1 MKFKYIFCSFLILIM
16 SFMVYN
22 MNLYLQIFSKVSNQ
36 NISNKKCKKINHK
49 YSFEDMFL
57 LNDEYII
64 LSKHLLNLFNYEY
77 LEKPSVNGGIY
88 AYNIKQEKISYLPI
102 KNYPK
107 NIIFGPHGID
117 IVNKEYLFIINHSS
131 KFNNGQERIEIVKIL
146 SNANEEIE
154 LSYIKSIIL
163 PKEFFGTL
171 NAIVGIDLNTFYF
184 TTWKPFGYTI
194 SNYDKNSIKEILLFK
209 LKKFINNYSPVFNIK
224 LTYVYMYH
232 NGEIKKL
239 ENSKSISNNGL
250 SYDSKRKILYSV
262 QTYEKKINIYQLNND
277 GTKANFI
284 RYINT
289 IYSIDNIYYDE
300 KVNKLYGGIC
310 GRMIDTE
317 NIVIA
322 LDKGSKI
329 DNIEH
334 FSGFEEINLNND
346 KVENIILQNDFK
358 VVSSAIKFKKKFY
371 FFTSNF
377 IPGIYICEEK

>member
-1 MKFKYIFCSFLILIM
+1 MAYM
-16 SFMVYN
+16 GYN
-22 MNLYLQIFSKVSNQ
+22 FNLYLQMFSKVSNQ
-36 NISNKKCKKINHK
+36 NISNKKCKTINHK

-64 LSKHLLNLFNYEY
+64 LSKHLLDLYNYQY
-77 LEKPSVNGGIY
+77 LEKPSINGGIY
-88 AYNIKQEKISYLPI
+88 VYNIKQEKISYLPI

-107 NIIFGPHGID
+107 NRIFGPHGID
-117 IVNKEYLFIINHSS
+117 ILNKEYLFIINHSS
-131 KFNNGQERIEIVKIL
+131 KFNNCQERIEIVKITYN
-146 SNANEEIE
+146 SNNEIE

-171 NAIVGIDLNTFYF
+171 NGIAGINLNTFYF
-184 TTWKPFGYTI
+184 TTSIPFSFPI
-194 SNYDKNSIKEILLFK
+194 SNDEKNSIKELLLFK
-209 LKKFINNYSPVFNIK
+209 LKKFINTYSPVFNIK

-239 ENSKSISNNGL
+239 ENSKSIANNGL
-250 SYDSKRKILYSV
+250 SYDSNRKILYSV
-262 QTYEKKINIYQLNND
+262 QTYEKKINVYQLNND
-277 GTKANFI
+277 GTKANFL

-300 KVNKLYGGIC
+300 KYNKLYCGIC
-310 GRMIDTE
+310 GRMIDTA
-317 NIVIA
+317 NIAIA
-322 LDKGSKI
+322 LDKGSNI

-346 KVENIILQNDFK
+346 KVENVILQNEFK
-358 VVSSAIKFKKKFY
+358 AVSSAIKFKKKFY
-371 FFTSNF
+371 FFSSFF

>member
-1 MKFKYIFCSFLILIM
+1 MA
-16 SFMVYN
+16 FMGYN
-22 MNLYLQIFSKVSNQ
+22 LNLYLQIFSKVSNI

-57 LNDEYII
+57 LNEEYII

-77 LEKPSVNGGIY
+77 LEKPSINGGIY
-88 AYNIKQEKISYLPI
+88 VYNIKQEKISYLPI

-146 SNANEEIE
+146 SNVNEEIE

-171 NAIVGIDLNTFYF
+171 KSIVGINLNTFYF
-184 TTWKPFGYTI
+184 TTWKPFGYPI
-194 SNYDKNSIKEILLFK
+194 SNDDKNSIKEILLFK